1 MRHSSLLSLSHD
13 LLSCLPSL
21 SYHVSVSM
29 ATIATLQSESSF
41 VRPLSSETSSEE
53 MILDSSPPVPLS
65 SAASSTSVMLHPHSI
80 MPVEY
85 DSLGLSCSTSNSS
98 FQGTL
103 IDEIWESCRQQL
115 EDKVK
120 QKEAEKAQL
129 LLGQLAYEV
138 EKGIACKVLDPIA
151 GEDHFI
157 YSVEGLELALEG
169 TRRHYKEVLE
179 SEQKRKDATEAW
191 ENLKKII
198 KWSDE
203 LHRFISR
210 LELSYDSCVNLT
222 ITDTAVRDAMK
233 NGSSRDKNLIDK
245 LLDIHH
251 KLYNR
256 YGTTE
261 NPD

>member
-1 MRHSSLLSLSHD
+1 MVARALAPQL
-13 LLSCLPSL
+13 
-21 SYHVSVSM
+21 
-29 ATIATLQSESSF
+29 
-41 VRPLSSETSSEE
+41 
-53 MILDSSPPVPLS
+53 
-65 SAASSTSVMLHPHSI
+65 
-80 MPVEY
+80 
-85 DSLGLSCSTSNSS
+85 SNSS

-103 IDEIWESCRQQL
+103 IDEILESCRQQL
-115 EDKVK
+115 EDKEKLVK

-210 LELSYDSCVNLT
+210 LELSYDSC
-222 ITDTAVRDAMK
+222 I
-233 NGSSRDKNLIDK
+233 
-245 LLDIHH
+245 
-251 KLYNR
+251 
-256 YGTTE
+256 
-261 NPD
+261 